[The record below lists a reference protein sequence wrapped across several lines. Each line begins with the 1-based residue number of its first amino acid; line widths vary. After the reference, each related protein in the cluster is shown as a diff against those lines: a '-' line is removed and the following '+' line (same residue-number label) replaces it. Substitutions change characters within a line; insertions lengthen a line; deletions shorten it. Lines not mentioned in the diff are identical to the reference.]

1 MFSIFFYTDV
11 VSYGSTNFEYI
22 FYSGA
27 TILTF
32 ITPILTGIFEITS
45 GISAISTIT
54 VKNISLK

>member
-11 VSYGSTNFEYI
+11 FSYKSINFEYI

-32 ITPILTGIFEITS
+32 ITPILTMRTIAEERKKYIQELMNNVFED
-45 GISAISTIT
+45 
-54 VKNISLK
+54 